1 MTTYINDTIA
11 RADIFDTQDD
21 KLKYIK
27 NQLSWKKLFS
37 VIVSDMNSIRLCL
50 YKREHIQGQEQIT

>member
-27 NQLSWKKLFS
+27 NQLSWKNCF
-37 VIVSDMNSIRLCL
+37 
-50 YKREHIQGQEQIT
+50 Q

>member
-27 NQLSWKKLFS
+27 TSYRGKNCFQ
-37 VIVSDMNSIRLCL
+37 
-50 YKREHIQGQEQIT
+50 